1 VKVTAFDEVI
11 YWEVMMHAKPTY
23 EALESLV
30 ESSPDLIFRLDSK
43 LRHLYVNQAILD
55 VTGLSREQYLG
66 KTNRDLGMPEYLCD
80 LWDDVFLRVFETGQ
94 SQQTEFAYTGP
105 QGRRYYQMRIVPE
118 FDPHGV
124 CKTAVGIT
132 RDMTEQKRAEQEIVD
147 LAKFPSENPN
157 PVFRVAKDGRVL
169 YANEAALPMLG
180 ARDGETM
187 PCVPDRW
194 RQFASDSL
202 ASGKCMFREIEF
214 EDRVFSVTFAPVLD
228 QGYVNGYGL
237 DVTDLKAA
245 HARLAGQAAILETEV
260 KERTKELNCL
270 LSISE
275 LANRHGGSLDD
286 ILGKIPDLL
295 VSSWQHPEI
304 ASARILLDDKEFKT
318 AGFQT
323 GDWQQS
329 AAIHVHGKKTGT
341 VEVCYLE
348 ERSYCDKGPFLK
360 EERRLLD
367 AVAERTG
374 RIVEQF
380 QADEKIKQQW
390 EQVMSILSN
399 FADSIYVADPKTYE
413 ILYANKALQEVLGK
427 NPVGRLCYE
436 ALQGLDSPCHFCTNE
451 IILKERRPY
460 VWEYDNPW
468 VEKSFLITDQIIR
481 WPDGRDVR
489 LEVAADITERKVK
502 EDAIRESERR
512 IRALSR
518 RLAEAQEIERKRIS
532 QDLHDS
538 IGSKLS
544 AVKYGVEKA
553 LKQWKPDTPEEGISL
568 QDVVEVV
575 QDVIEETRQMSAGL
589 SPLAL
594 DDLGILKTIEIS
606 CRKFERLYPQVRI
619 NPESHVGE
627 DEVPEGLKIVIY
639 RVIQEAIA
647 NAVKHSGARQ
657 VNVGLQ
663 KNKNKIELVVRD
675 DGKGLDIVDKHDTD
689 NYVSGMGL
697 INMRERTEL
706 SGGFFQ
712 ITSVKG
718 KGTTLRAVWPPL

>member
-1 VKVTAFDEVI
+1 
-11 YWEVMMHAKPTY
+11 MHAKPTY

-30 ESSPDLIFRLDSK
+30 ESSSDLIFRLDSK
-43 LRHLYVNQAILD
+43 LRHLYVNKAILD

-66 KTNRDLGMPEYLCD
+66 KTNRDLGMPEHLCD
-80 LWDDVFLRVFETGQ
+80 LWDDVFLHVFETGQ
-94 SQQTEFAYTGP
+94 SQQTEFAYSGP
-105 QGRRYYQMRIVPE
+105 HGRRYYQMRIVPE
-118 FDPHGV
+118 FDPHGA

-132 RDMTEQKRAEQEIVD
+132 RDITEQKRAEQEVVD
-147 LAKFPSENPN
+147 LANFPSENPN
-157 PVFRVAKDGRVL
+157 PVFRVAKDATIL
-169 YANEAALPMLG
+169 YANEAALALLRT
-180 ARDGETM
+180 RDGETM

-194 RQFASDSL
+194 RQLVLDSL
-202 ASGKCMFREIEF
+202 ASGKCMFREVECG
-214 EDRVFSVTFAPVLD
+214 DRVFSVAFSPVLAK
-228 QGYVNGYGL
+228 GYINGYGL

-245 HARLAGQAAILETEV
+245 HARLAGQAAILETKV
-260 KERTKELNCL
+260 KETTKELNCL

-275 LANRHGGSLDD
+275 LANHHGSSLDD

-295 VSSWQHPEI
+295 APSWQHPEI

-323 GDWQQS
+323 SHWRQS
-329 AAIHVHGKKTGT
+329 AAIHVHGKKTGI

-348 ERSYCDKGPFLK
+348 ERSYCDEGPFLK

-367 AVAERTG
+367 AVAERIG
-374 RIVEQF
+374 RIAAQF
-380 QADEKIKQQW
+380 QADDKSNQQW
-390 EQVMSILSN
+390 EQVISILSN

-413 ILYANKALQEVLGK
+413 ILYANKALQEVLGR
-427 NPVGRLCYE
+427 NPVGKLCYKE
-436 ALQGLDSPCHFCTNE
+436 LQGLDVPCDFCTNE
-451 IILKERRPY
+451 IILKERRAY
-460 VWEYDNPW
+460 VWEHENSL
-468 VEKSFLITDQIIR
+468 VKKNFLVTDQIIR

-489 LEVAADITERKVK
+489 FEVAVDITERKAK
-502 EDAIRESERR
+502 EGAIRESEKR

-553 LKQWKPDTPEEGISL
+553 LKEYELDTPVEGISL

-575 QDVIEETRQMSAGL
+575 QDVIEETRRMSAGL

-619 NPESHVGE
+619 NPESRVGE

-639 RVIQEAIA
+639 RVIQEALA
-647 NAVKHSGARQ
+647 NAVKHSRARQ
-657 VNVGLQ
+657 VSVGLQ
-663 KNKNKIELVVRD
+663 KNKNKIELLVQD
-675 DGKGLDIVDKHDTD
+675 DGKGFDAGDRHDSD
-689 NYVSGMGL
+689 DFAFGMGL

-706 SGGFFQ
+706 SGGSFQ
-712 ITSVKG
+712 IVSVKG
-718 KGTTLRAVWPPL
+718 KGTTLRAVWPVL